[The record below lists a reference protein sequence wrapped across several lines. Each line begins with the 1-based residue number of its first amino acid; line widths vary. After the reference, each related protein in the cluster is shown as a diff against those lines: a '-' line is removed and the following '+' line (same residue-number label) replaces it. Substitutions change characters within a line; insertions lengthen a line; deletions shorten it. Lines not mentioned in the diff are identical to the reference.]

1 MRFVTPAFSEGHFSR
16 HSRKF
21 LYAGPD
27 FAASLDERPLDPIRC
42 ARARSPTSHASMSD
56 AKTPADFLKS
66 IKGQKVLVKLNSGV
80 DYRGIMS
87 SLDGYM
93 NIAMEQT
100 EVRGR
105 DDPRTAQRK
114 RAIWVV
120 TATRAR
126 RRSLRV
132 ACHAAK
138 RSDARIRS
146 PPATRPRAIASSA
159 LRSRSK
165 GTLVLL
171 FLFFRKSA
179 ASRAR
184 FFADGRLDD
193 DALHVFA
200 CDRLDRRS
208 TEGRLLF
215 FSCCSD
221 ASTLLPVWVP
231 ALVRTRN
238 RRRSAK
244 QKKKQEYVNGQLKN
258 KYGDAFVRG
267 NNVLYIS
274 AVKDK

>member
-1 MRFVTPAFSEGHFSR
+1 
-16 HSRKF
+16 
-21 LYAGPD
+21 
-27 FAASLDERPLDPIRC
+27 
-42 ARARSPTSHASMSD
+42 MSD

-165 GTLVLL
+165 RTLVSL
-171 FLFFRKSA
+171 FRKRR
-179 ASRAR
+179 RAR
-184 FFADGRLDD
+184 DFSPTDD
-193 DALHVFA
+193 
-200 CDRLDRRS
+200 S
-208 TEGRLLF
+208 TTTRFMSSRVTGSIDVAHNASLRVLF
-215 FSCCSD
+215 
-221 ASTLLPVWVP
+221 
-231 ALVRTRN
+231 
-238 RRRSAK
+238 
-244 QKKKQEYVNGQLKN
+244 
-258 KYGDAFVRG
+258 
-267 NNVLYIS
+267 
-274 AVKDK
+274 